1 MAHMVETMAYAGEL
15 PWHGLGVKVNET
27 IGVDDML
34 KEAGLDWR
42 VAKIPSFANFNG
54 KEIYSGHDML
64 VRESDGQPLDMVKQ
78 NWVPVQNADAFEFF
92 REFVEAGDMEM
103 HTAGSLQD
111 GKRVWCLAKVKD
123 DFTING
129 DDRVDSYLLLTNP
142 HMYGRAVDI
151 RFTPIRVVCNN
162 TLTLSLANKGD
173 YQVSLNH
180 KKAFDAQ
187 EAKELLGIAKGKMET
202 YKDMATFLSSKRF
215 TDDSLRTYFA
225 TVFPNQNPKVKGV
238 GFDPKSVAD
247 FEKYASKNAKTAMNV
262 VKTQPGA
269 NFAEGS
275 YWQAFNAVTYM
286 TDHVLGRE
294 NDTRLASSWYGV
306 NKNKKVNA
314 LETALEF
321 ANAA

>member
-15 PWHGLGVKVNET
+15 PWHGLGTKVSND
-27 IGVDDML
+27 ISVDDMMV
-34 KEAGLDWR
+34 EEGLDWN
-42 VAKIPSFANFNG
+42 VVKVPAFASHDG
-54 KEIYSGHDML
+54 VDIYSGHDML
-64 VRESDGQPLDMVKQ
+64 IRETDGQPLDMVKQ
-78 NWVPVQNADAFEFF
+78 NWHPVQNAEAFDFF

-129 DDRVDSYLLLTNP
+129 KDLVESYLLLTNP

-162 TLTLSLANKGD
+162 TLTLSLAQKGE
-173 YQVSLNH
+173 YQVSMNH
-180 KKAFDAQ
+180 KKAFDAD
-187 EAKELLGIAKGKMET
+187 EAKQLLGIAKGKMET
-202 YKDMATFLSSKRF
+202 YKDMATFLSGKRY
-215 TDDSLRTYFA
+215 TDESIRQYFA

-238 GFDPKSVAD
+238 GFNPTSVVEFD
-247 FEKYASKNAKTAMNV
+247 KYASKNAKTAMEV

-275 YWQAFNAVTYM
+275 FWQAFNAVTFM
-286 TDHVLGRE
+286 TDHVMGRE
-294 NDTRLASSWYGV
+294 NDTRLNSAWYGV
-306 NKNKKVNA
+306 NKTKKVNA
-314 LETALEF
+314 LETALEL
-321 ANAA
+321 AEAA